1 MPHVTF
7 EAVGEG
13 NPEKTRNERAWP
25 QSFEEGCSRGG
36 EQAIRTVKSHHKDV
50 DGLHGRNAR
59 DGGG

>member
-25 QSFEEGCSRGG
+25 QSFEEDAG
-36 EQAIRTVKSHHKDV
+36 EAGNKPYVPLKAITRT
-50 DGLHGRNAR
+50 
-59 DGGG
+59 